1 VVIDPNTTSA
11 SLTDGDLALEVTPA
25 MRERADAV
33 VEAMRARWVAKDA
46 QTDLANRAFDV
57 AFRRALRQTRNP

>member
-1 VVIDPNTTSA
+1 MIDPSTTSA
-11 SLTDGDLALEVTPA
+11 SLTDSDLDLEVTPE
-25 MRERADAV
+25 MRVRADAV
-33 VEAMRARWVAKDA
+33 IEAMRARWVAKDA